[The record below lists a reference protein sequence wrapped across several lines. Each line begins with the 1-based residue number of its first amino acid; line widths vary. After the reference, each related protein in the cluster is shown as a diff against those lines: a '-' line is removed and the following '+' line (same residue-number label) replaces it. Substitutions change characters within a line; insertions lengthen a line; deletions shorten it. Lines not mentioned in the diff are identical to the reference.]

1 MGGSCEGIDM
11 DLDAVY
17 REAIDMARVAVAAMD
32 GYTTDATVRASLLTF
47 FGIQEDPSTH
57 TVSAGSAAR
66 FSTVRANLQEV
77 INDSQRQFSGL
88 FPSLFCSEKWR
99 WSTRYEHSKITGKPT
114 GKLLKSINPNTEW
127 LTWSPRFKEYGPD
140 FDMCQGDVLAFT
152 TSQAAKLS
160 ITLCPRIF
168 KYPRRKV
175 IVL

>member
-66 FSTVRANLQEV
+66 FSTVR
-77 INDSQRQFSGL
+77 GM
-88 FPSLFCSEKWR
+88 
-99 WSTRYEHSKITGKPT
+99 
-114 GKLLKSINPNTEW
+114 LL
-127 LTWSPRFKEYGPD
+127 R
-140 FDMCQGDVLAFT
+140 
-152 TSQAAKLS
+152 
-160 ITLCPRIF
+160 
-168 KYPRRKV
+168 
-175 IVL
+175 